1 MRSEIEDTV
10 TLGKYPLGISLAF
23 TYLLAE
29 LIDLLVKLLS
39 LAVIGINAVMI
50 IRDLILKF
58 LDYLRIFRDIVLK
71 S

>member
-1 MRSEIEDTV
+1 MRSEIKDTV

-23 TYLLAE
+23 TYLLSE

-58 LDYLRIFRDIVLK
+58 LDYLRILRDIVLQ